1 MCCGKELKPKTRIK
15 DKVGLGC
22 GFGVLD
28 ADRTS
33 GGNT

>member
-15 DKVGLGC
+15 DKAGL

-33 GGNT
+33 EGNT